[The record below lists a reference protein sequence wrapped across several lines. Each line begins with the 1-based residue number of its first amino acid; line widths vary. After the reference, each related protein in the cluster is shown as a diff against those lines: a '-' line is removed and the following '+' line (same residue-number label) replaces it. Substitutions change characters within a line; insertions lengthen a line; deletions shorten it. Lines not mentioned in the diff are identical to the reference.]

1 MKGNSILISLRIAAL
16 LPVLLAAPLAAP
28 ALAAPLEIAARA
40 VALHAE
46 NPDREKVGALRFRGG
61 LELTSD
67 DARFGGLSAL
77 LISEDGARL
86 TAVTDR
92 GHWLTARLIAGADG
106 TPRALAEAEIGAL
119 HGPGG
124 RHLRGKRDTDSE
136 GLTRLADG
144 ALVVGFERDHRLW
157 RYPAGDNPLTGRPLT
172 GRPLAGHPEAVP
184 VPAPLAAKL
193 AALRSNNGIEALA
206 TLADGALLAIA
217 EGRSGKATSPAFL
230 WRGGVWSELVYPRV
244 PGFRPTGATTLPGGD
259 LLVIERSFNLFD
271 GVAIRLQR
279 IAAAMVRPGATLN
292 GTTLAVLRRPL
303 TLDNMEGV
311 AARRNAAGETLIY
324 LISDDNFHPL
334 QRTLL
339 LVFALEE

>member
-1 MKGNSILISLRIAAL
+1 M
-16 LPVLLAAPLAAP
+16 LPVLLTAAPGAP
-28 ALAAPLEIAARA
+28 SLAAPLEIVARS
-40 VALHAE
+40 VPLHAE
-46 NPDREKVGALRFRGG
+46 DPERKNVGSLRFRGG
-61 LELTSD
+61 LELSSA

-77 LISEDGARL
+77 LLSADGARL
-86 TAVTDR
+86 SAVTDQ
-92 GHWLTARLIAGADG
+92 GHWVTARLIAEADG
-106 TPRALAEAEIGAL
+106 APHALAEAEIGAL

-136 GLTRLADG
+136 SLSRLADG
-144 ALVVGFERDHRLW
+144 SLVVGFERDHRLW
-157 RYPAGDNPLTGRPLT
+157 RYPAGAN
-172 GRPLAGHPEAVP
+172 PLAGQPKAFP
-184 VPAPLAAKL
+184 VPARLAAKL
-193 AALRSNNGIEALA
+193 AALRSNSGIEALA

-217 EGRSGKATSPAFL
+217 EGRKEDATSPAFL
-230 WRGGVWSELVYPRV
+230 WRGGAWSELVYPRV

-279 IAAAMVRPGATLN
+279 IAAAKVRPGASLS
-292 GTTLAVLRRPL
+292 GTTLAVLRPPL

-311 AARRNAAGETLIY
+311 AARRNAAGETLLY

>member
-1 MKGNSILISLRIAAL
+1 MRATASLLI
-16 LPVLLAAPLAAP
+16 LLAAAP
-28 ALAAPLEIAARA
+28 GTPTLAAPLEIAARP
-40 VALHAE
+40 VPLHAGDPE
-46 NPDREKVGALRFRGG
+46 RGGVGSLRFRGG
-61 LELTSD
+61 LELSSPD
-67 DARFGGLSAL
+67 PRFGGFSAL
-77 LISEDGARL
+77 LLSEDGARL

-92 GHWLTARLIAGADG
+92 GHWVTARLIAGANG
-106 TPRALAEAEIGAL
+106 APRALAEAEIGAL

-136 GLTRLADG
+136 SLTRLADG

-157 RYPAGDNPLTGRPLT
+157 RYPAGPN
-172 GRPLAGHPEAVP
+172 PLAGQPEAIP
-184 VPAPLAAKL
+184 VPAKL
-193 AALRSNNGIEALA
+193 ASLRSNSGIEALA

-217 EGRSGKATSPAFL
+217 EGRRDEATSPAFL
-230 WRGGVWSELVYPRV
+230 WRGGAWSELVYPRV

-279 IAAAMVRPGATLN
+279 IAAATIRAGATLR

-311 AARRNAAGETLIY
+311 AARRGAAGETLLY
-324 LISDDNFHPL
+324 LISDDNFRAS

-339 LVFALEE
+339 LMFALEE

>member
-1 MKGNSILISLRIAAL
+1 M
-16 LPVLLAAPLAAP
+16 
-28 ALAAPLEIAARA
+28 EIAARP
-40 VALHAE
+40 VPLHAGDPE
-46 NPDREKVGALRFRGG
+46 RERVGTLRFRGG
-61 LELTSD
+61 LELTSPD
-67 DARFGGLSAL
+67 PRFGGLSAL
-77 LISEDGARL
+77 LISADGARL

-92 GHWLTARLIAGADG
+92 GHWVTARLIAEANGAPG
-106 TPRALAEAEIGAL
+106 ALAEAEIGAL

-124 RHLRGKRDTDSE
+124 RHLRGKRNSDSE
-136 GLTRLADG
+136 SLTRLADG

-157 RYPAGDNPLTGRPLT
+157 RYPAGPN
-172 GRPLAGHPEAVP
+172 PLAGHPEALP
-184 VPAPLAAKL
+184 VPAKL
-193 AALRSNNGIEALA
+193 AARLAALRGNSGIEALA

-217 EGRSGKATSPAFL
+217 EGRREEATSPAFL
-230 WRGGVWSELVYPRV
+230 WRGGAWSELVYPRV

-279 IAAAMVRPGATLN
+279 IAAATIRAGATLR
-292 GTTLAVLRRPL
+292 GTTLAVLRWPL

-311 AARRNAAGETLIY
+311 AARRNAGTGETLLY
-324 LISDDNFHPL
+324 LISDDNFRPH